1 MPYSRTE
8 LNALERHYRPEGQ
21 AGPCQPVSSSSR
33 HASPPRETTV
43 RTSGPRP
50 HQQPRQAAS
59 STIPRSSNARG
70 SSSSR
75 SYPAPRIT
83 TGDSIRRS
91 AADKRFDME
100 HAKRLD
106 RLQERYNQTH
116 NSFRDIQRQFYHEK
130 ITFLNTWLLK
140 ERFAVTR
147 AELSALNDV
156 LETAERLLDRLL
168 EYEKLDSF
176 RAPDR
181 ELYFREKEREERENI
196 ADMEKYMRAAMF
208 LTRHYR

>member
-1 MPYSRTE
+1 
-8 LNALERHYRPEGQ
+8 
-21 AGPCQPVSSSSR
+21 
-33 HASPPRETTV
+33 
-43 RTSGPRP
+43 
-50 HQQPRQAAS
+50 
-59 STIPRSSNARG
+59 
-70 SSSSR
+70 
-75 SYPAPRIT
+75 
-83 TGDSIRRS
+83 
-91 AADKRFDME
+91 ME

-116 NSFRDIQRQFYHEK
+116 KRFRDIQRQFYHEK

-168 EYEKLDSF
+168 EYEKLGSF

-208 LTRHYR
+208 LTRRYR